1 MYVSTVPPRI
11 SKNSEIACGTV
22 REERKTMAN
31 VRKSFFSLLLVAAM
45 MAQSVYG
52 AETEVSASAGATEAQ
67 QETQAQAVPETQT
80 VETEEV
86 QEQTEAKASEI
97 STPAAPASETKNH
110 KLESTEAKAP
120 EILAS
125 ETEAPETKSSETK
138 NPESKFKETKASET
152 KSTEMADAEDQTES
166 ISVRGVHA
174 DNESQVKAQQ
184 AAGKES
190 AYVRVSIYGEGL
202 EAGESAEV
210 GIASPEKSHSGEKE
224 IGDKL
229 GSGYTTESVL
239 PISIT
244 LKDSSG
250 NKVNPGVVN
259 IHAQLLDTSILK
271 EARLFHKTE
280 SGAWEELPFTMP
292 GNADKDSGLSYAA
305 FETCGLGELYFVD
318 VEKAEEKTLPET
330 ETGAATETEAES
342 IPEAGQTMVNE
353 AKPAAEKVIK
363 TDAETE
369 AETETESENETELK
383 TEMPFL
389 QKTVVNGVTIAVSA
403 DPGVFPDGCT
413 MVAKAV
419 SKKEQADINKSVDE
433 AGGSRNVGIGYTF
446 DISVYNKDG
455 NEVQPDNTKGTVSVS
470 FETAQ
475 ADNGS
480 LMPSV
485 YHTEKTHGDFQT
497 QKLCT
502 EISDGVITARTDGF
516 SYYTVEFTYGDLQYV
531 LDGDNSVLLE
541 DILKAVGISGN
552 PSDANVSDPSLIQIS
567 KDGDNYSI
575 KALRKFHTTETL
587 SVCIDNVTYK
597 ISVTDSET
605 TAANCYITK
614 AVVKETKDGL
624 GPFDSDD
631 TPGNDSSDSNRIVR
645 SFDSMAY
652 TLEYVTAIKGNDT
665 IDEAKLMVEFT
676 LPFDKKTAQFDLNSM
691 LWLKDAKVTEN
702 ADGTQT
708 LTGYRLLQNANGAN
722 MIPGAGLLSV
732 GVKVGGA
739 LNGTKI
745 RPTFK
750 MWMENASDNEK
761 VTLEPPEITVTAAP
775 KYNIALKKSS
785 FCNELGYYDTTTGKE
800 SKEKT
805 DGAAYGRMQGYS
817 LEFQLYNNSASKGLK
832 GLEFPKGDISFD
844 LSLKEYVNPNA
855 TDQLLED
862 KEYAPL
868 IWDYKKNGGASSG
881 IYRRNMYLYKING
894 TQGNW
899 SSPDTDGTAV
909 NQVYNSGNISIE
921 SAGNCKY
928 HVTIHDYKVDEEN
941 LHFPYYFW
949 SYDSRSAHYYS
960 DNIGVITSHYMQVLL
975 QFPETVTATKNIY
988 LDASVDNISVYSKS
1002 GQHLTEDVVK
1012 SDNKSIANITLY
1024 PSGSISKDIR
1034 DVTGNSIWYAAD
1046 GNQYIGSDFFARSVL
1061 YAKYDTPPKALNA
1074 LFKFDTDGIEIKN
1087 VNYVSIV
1094 NNKKPETTTFTYLY
1108 AAKKDGVGWTDENEM
1123 IRTKEE
1129 DLIFYKS
1136 LSELE
1141 AANKTCV
1148 GVLWEAR
1155 HMEAYYD
1162 GWSQIANWGFNLKLK
1177 DTAVAGHTYG
1187 MVEDYNVWLKDTDF
1201 ERYGHDGEKRPMAED
1216 DLYRSADTNYYVK
1229 AEYDENGQMIA
1240 GTHAGGHNAGNT
1252 ILAVGYKMKV
1262 TKEVADKDTSGK
1274 IKTVY
1279 DMDANERVVNF
1290 KVTPYTLTDST
1301 SGTQRKTTVYL
1312 TDALPKGLTY
1322 KDGTS
1327 FFGKESV
1334 EPEVTKNTNGTTTLR
1349 WTLKDV
1355 IVGDNSKAVT
1365 FACDIGH
1372 IGAKDDVN
1380 NNDQITN
1387 TVSIIGDEYN
1397 KPPSVQNGTIA
1408 TASFSVIKLSA
1419 LSVSK
1424 TTDTPYV
1431 NIGDKFRYTFKF
1443 ANTSANVIKD
1453 ASLLDVLPYNG
1464 DGRNTNF
1471 GGSYNVESVV
1481 MNFSG
1486 ASRSYDDYKAG
1497 SYWAYMASDG
1507 GIRTSD
1513 YEKAKSFTGWK
1524 NITSKSFDD
1533 ADKTVTFT
1541 NLTDGMKALKLGL
1554 SLFGS
1559 EAVEVTVNMRGNGGQ
1574 REGDVYVNSVWE
1586 DAAGQSKE
1594 VMSNRASVQIYGKI
1608 PVTKIWDDDDN
1619 SQGSRP
1625 DEITINL
1632 LQNGHIY
1639 KTAALKKTDSQ
1650 YIFTDIPLYDE
1661 KGQKLTYSAEEA
1673 SVPAGYMSETKQNNP
1688 DKETDGFTIKN
1699 IATVVTISKKDP
1711 SGKAVIGAELAVK
1724 DKNGNTVA
1732 SFTSGQKPEKYT
1744 GKFIPGDTYTLT
1756 ETKAPEGYLKTAD
1769 VSFIVDEK
1777 GQAMQ
1782 DGKTVSAN
1790 GIVMTDPYDTKNL
1803 TVTKHVA
1810 GNMGSRSR
1818 FFEFTVDLKGL
1829 LPNTQYKTDLSN
1841 AETGSGHLNPSVF
1854 RSDESGNASVT
1865 LYMKD
1870 SQSIILKDLAYG
1882 TSYTVAETPAGGY
1895 TTTSE
1900 NASGTLKADTEAVFT
1915 NRRNMAIPTNAASG
1929 GMLPWIFAVAG
1940 AAGLLFAL
1948 QKKKS
1953 R

>member
-1 MYVSTVPPRI
+1 M
-11 SKNSEIACGTV
+11 NG
-22 REERKTMAN
+22 RK
-31 VRKSFFSLLLVAAM
+31 KFFSLLLAAAM
-45 MAQSVYG
+45 MVQPAYG
-52 AETEVSASAGATEAQ
+52 AETEGPAPAGAAEVQ
-67 QETQAQAVPETQT
+67 QETQTQAATETQT
-80 VETEEV
+80 VETQEV
-86 QEQTEAKASEI
+86 QEQTETKASEI
-97 STPAAPASETKNH
+97 STPAAPASETKTH
-110 KLESTEAKAP
+110 KPESTEAKYP
-120 EILAS
+120 ETLAS
-125 ETEAPETKSSETK
+125 ETNTPETNASETK
-138 NPESKFKETKASET
+138 TPEPKSKETKTAET
-152 KSTEMADAEDQTES
+152 KSTEIEDAEDQTES
-166 ISVRGVHA
+166 ISVRGIHA
-174 DNESQVKAQQ
+174 DNESQVKGQQ

-190 AYVRVSIYGEGL
+190 VYVRVSIYGEGL

-210 GIASPEKSHSGEKE
+210 ETASPEKSHSGEKE

-229 GSGYTTESVL
+229 GTGYTAASVL

-244 LKDSSG
+244 LKDQSG

-280 SGAWEELPFTMP
+280 SGAWEELPFTLP

-305 FETCGLGELYFVD
+305 FETRGLGELYFVD
-318 VEKAEEKTLPET
+318 VEKAEEKSLPET
-330 ETGAATETEAES
+330 ETGAAAETEAES
-342 IPEAGQTMVNE
+342 IPEVGRTLTNE
-353 AKPAAEKVIK
+353 TKPASEKVTK

-369 AETETESENETELK
+369 IETETESESEIELK
-383 TEMPFL
+383 TEMQFL
-389 QKTVVNGVTIAVSA
+389 QKAVVNGVTISVSA
-403 DPGVFPDGCT
+403 DAGVFPDGCT
-413 MVAKAV
+413 MAAKAV

-433 AGGSRNVGIGYTF
+433 AGGSHNVGIGYTF
-446 DISVYNKDG
+446 DISVYDKDG
-455 NEVQPDNTKGTVSVS
+455 KEVQPDNTKGTVSVS
-470 FETAQ
+470 FEAAQ
-475 ADNGS
+475 TDNES
-480 LMPSV
+480 LIPSV
-485 YHTEKTHGDFQT
+485 YHTKKNSGVFTT

-531 LDGDNSVLLE
+531 LDGDNSVSLE
-541 DILKAVGISGN
+541 DILKAVGISGK
-552 PSDANVSDPSLIQIS
+552 PSDANVSDPSLIQIL
-567 KDGDNYSI
+567 KNGDNYSV
-575 KALRKFHTTETL
+575 KALKPFRTTETL
-587 SVCIDNVTYK
+587 SVNVDGAAYK
-597 ISVTDSET
+597 ISVTDSGT
-605 TAANCYITK
+605 SAANCYITK
-614 AVVKETKDGL
+614 AVVKEMKDGL

-631 TPGNDSSDSNRIVR
+631 TPGNDSSDSNGIVR
-645 SFDSMAY
+645 SFDSVAY
-652 TLEYVTAIKGNDT
+652 TLEYVTAIKGNDA
-665 IDEAKLMVEFT
+665 IDTAKLMVEFT

-702 ADGTQT
+702 TDGTQT

-745 RPTFK
+745 KPSFR
-750 MWMENASDNEK
+750 MWMENASDDEK
-761 VTLEPPEITVTAAP
+761 VTAEAPEVTVTAAP
-775 KYNIALKKSS
+775 KYNIALKKSGY
-785 FCNELGYYDTTTGKE
+785 CNELGYYDTATGKE
-800 SKEKT
+800 SKEEVK
-805 DGAAYGRMQGYS
+805 GAAYGRMQGYS
-817 LEFQLYNNSASKGLK
+817 IEFQLYNDSVSKGLK
-832 GLEFPKGDISFD
+832 GLEFPQGDISFD

-862 KEYAPL
+862 KEYTPL

-881 IYRRNMYLYKING
+881 IYGRNMYLYNISG

-921 SAGNCKY
+921 PADNGKY

-941 LHFPYYFW
+941 LHFPYYYW

-975 QFPETVTATKNIY
+975 QFPKTVTGTKNIY

-1002 GQHLTEDVVK
+1002 RQHLTEDVVK

-1046 GNQYIGSDFFARSVL
+1046 GNQYIGNDFNASSVL
-1061 YAKYDTPPKALNA
+1061 YAAYDEPPKALNA
-1074 LFKFDTDGIEIKN
+1074 LFKFDTDGIELKN
-1087 VNYVSIV
+1087 VSYARIE
-1094 NNKKPETTTFTYLY
+1094 NNKKPQTTTFTYLY
-1108 AAKKDGVGWTDENEM
+1108 AAKKDGTGWTDENEM

-1129 DLIFYKS
+1129 DLVFYKS
-1136 LSELE
+1136 LSELK
-1141 AANKTCV
+1141 AANKECV

-1155 HMEAYYD
+1155 HMEAYYL
-1162 GWSQIANWGFNLKLK
+1162 GWKNIAWWALNLKIK
-1177 DTAVAGHTYG
+1177 DTAIAGHTYG

-1201 ERYGHDGEKRPMAED
+1201 ERYGHDGEKRPMTED

-1240 GTHAGGHNAGNT
+1240 GTHAGGHTAGNT

-1262 TKEVADKDTSGK
+1262 TKEVADKDVSGK

-1290 KVTPYTLTDST
+1290 KITPYTLTDST

-1312 TDALPKGLTY
+1312 TDTLPKNLAY

-1334 EPEVTKNTNGTTTLR
+1334 EPEITKNTNGTTTLK

-1372 IGAKDDVN
+1372 IGAKDDVD

-1419 LSVSK
+1419 LSISK

-1481 MNFSG
+1481 MDFSG
-1486 ASRSYDDYKAG
+1486 ASKSYDDYKTG
-1497 SYWAYMASDG
+1497 SYGAYMTSDN
-1507 GIRTSD
+1507 GIRTNV
-1513 YEKAKSFTGWK
+1513 YEKAKAFTGWK
-1524 NITSKSFDD
+1524 DISSKSFNDT
-1533 ADKTVTFT
+1533 DKTVTFT

-1559 EAVEVTVNMRGNGGQ
+1559 EAVKVTVNMRGTGGQ

-1586 DAAGQSKE
+1586 DADGQSKE
-1594 VMSNRASVQIYGKI
+1594 VMSNRASVQIYGRI
-1608 PVTKIWDDDDN
+1608 PVTKIWDDDNN
-1619 SQGSRP
+1619 SQSSRP

-1639 KTAALKKTDSQ
+1639 KTATLKKTENQ
-1650 YIFTDIPLYDE
+1650 YIFSDIPLYDE
-1661 KGQKLTYSAEEA
+1661 KGQKLTYSAEEE
-1673 SVPAGYMSETKQNNP
+1673 SVPAGYMSKTKQNNP
-1688 DKETDGFTIKN
+1688 DKATDGFTIKN
-1699 IATVVTISKKDP
+1699 IATVITISKKDP
-1711 SGKAVIGAELAVK
+1711 SGKTVTGAELAVK
-1724 DKNGNTVA
+1724 DKNGNTVT
-1732 SFTSGQKPEKYT
+1732 SFTSGQTPEKYI

-1756 ETKAPEGYLKTAD
+1756 ETKAPEGYLKAAD

-1790 GIVMTDPYDTKNL
+1790 DIIMTDPYDTKNL

-1818 FFEFTVDLKGL
+1818 YFEFTVDLKGL

-1854 RSDESGNASVT
+1854 TSDESGDASVT
-1865 LYMKD
+1865 FYLKD
-1870 SQSIILKDLAYG
+1870 SQSIVLKNLAYG
-1882 TSYTVAETPAGGY
+1882 TSYIVTETHAGGY

-1900 NASGTLKADTEAVFT
+1900 NASGTLKADSEAVFI
-1915 NRRNMAIPTNAASG
+1915 NRRDMAIPTNAASG
-1929 GMLPWIFAVAG
+1929 GMLPWMFAAAG

-1948 QKKKS
+1948 RKKRS
-1953 R
+1953 RK